1 MKDLATLC
9 IAALLMTGFYA
20 LGSTSDH
27 HSTKANQGKISSTAV
42 IDTVPRRNDTLNKRM
57 PKDTMSR
64 KDTIYKKDS
73 TR

>member
-1 MKDLATLC
+1 MKDVATLC
-9 IAALLMTGFYA
+9 IAVLLMTGFYA
-20 LGSTSDH
+20 LGSTSDR
-27 HSTKANQGKISSTAV
+27 STKTNQVKLCSTAV

-64 KDTIYKKDS
+64 KDTLYKKDS